1 MTMRSFATV
10 TTIALLAS
18 TEAFVQFPQTHKST
32 STLAAHKSRSDF
44 LQQASLAI
52 GGLLLGSSL
61 PANADDAVPSI
72 SACKPQ
78 GGGKPINCVSTSSVK
93 QVDCYV
99 APWTFE
105 CSAAEAQARL
115 KGVFVADSMTYS
127 ELYEEKNYLRVS
139 AARGLATDQLE
150 FVFDE
155 KDKFVKLRSA
165 DASDAISISDFG
177 ANRRR
182 MDGIRKAANI
192 FDVMGGSYDSIEN
205 RGTGP
210 LGQLKSFYGLQS
222 GGGFED
228 LYKD

>member
-1 MTMRSFATV
+1 M
-10 TTIALLAS
+10 
-18 TEAFVQFPQTHKST
+18 
-32 STLAAHKSRSDF
+32 
-44 LQQASLAI
+44 
-52 GGLLLGSSL
+52 
-61 PANADDAVPSI
+61 
-72 SACKPQ
+72 
-78 GGGKPINCVSTSSVK
+78 K